1 MNCFC
6 TLTGKAEGSGID
18 YSAST
23 QCSHSNPCMH
33 IDRICTLSCA
43 TQWRIMQPGHAVEV
57 QNVLFSEYSVS
68 ISQLINEN
76 TEAAD
81 MENAG
86 HPSSE
91 TPTATNY
98 FLQYISSRYVCQ
110 ALCPISEALRSFIH
124 LVSGSERRQNLDQE
138 PAWSFPRGQDRGEGA
153 ESSRIPVAP

>member
-1 MNCFC
+1 
-6 TLTGKAEGSGID
+6 
-18 YSAST
+18 
-23 QCSHSNPCMH
+23 
-33 IDRICTLSCA
+33 
-43 TQWRIMQPGHAVEV
+43 MQPAQPVEV
-57 QNVLFSEYSVS
+57 QNVVFSEYSVS

-110 ALCPISEALRSFIH
+110 ALCPASEVLRSFIH
-124 LVSGSERRQNLDQE
+124 LVSDSSLGGRMEGREQNPPEFQLPPSPFLLSHLVQLWRSQDSEL
-138 PAWSFPRGQDRGEGA
+138 
-153 ESSRIPVAP
+153 